1 MERIRSW
8 GVSSMN
14 YGAGIRKW
22 NHNELQTDRKT
33 RKIMTMNK
41 LLHHRS
47 DAAWLRVSKNNG
59 GRRLIAKKKK
69 NKVKSEED
77 SPGR

>member
-14 YGAGIRKW
+14 YGPGIRKW

-33 RKIMTMNK
+33 RKTMTINK

-47 DAAWLRVSKNNG
+47 DVAWLHVSKKNG
-59 GRRLIAKKKK
+59 GRGLIAKTKK
-69 NKVKSEED
+69 NIKKTQSEE
-77 SPGR
+77 

>member
-22 NHNELQTDRKT
+22 NHNELQMDRKT

-41 LLHHRS
+41 LLHYRS
-47 DAAWLRVSKNNG
+47 DPAWLHVSKNNG

-69 NKVKSEED
+69 KKKKQSEE
-77 SPGR
+77 